1 MIEKNVSKFYV
12 IICLK
17 TEVPMKKLSVYSE
30 VAPLKKVCLHRPGLE
45 LENLTPIWLHDLL
58 FDDIPWLKKAQE
70 EHDYLAKV
78 LRDQGVEVVYL
89 VDLVEESLSTPQLK
103 KQFIEQFITESNLI
117 HHKSKQKL
125 FDYLNQMS
133 TRDMI
138 LTTMSGIVKT
148 DFETYRK
155 HSLKD
160 YIRDY
165 PFITD
170 PMPNLYF
177 TRDPFS
183 TVFDHVSINK
193 MYKKAR
199 SRETIYGEYI
209 FKYHPVYKNTPKV
222 YDRYEDY
229 SIEGG
234 DILVL
239 TDKIIAVGISE
250 RTEPDGIEKFAKNV
264 FDNTD
269 AEVVLAIDL
278 PKKRSFMHLDTVLT
292 QVDVDK
298 FLIHHDFLGKL
309 NVYEIYR
316 SSVAHRIRIIPKEYS
331 IKRLFSYHL
340 KTKITVIPCGG
351 DDKIASDREQWNDG
365 ANALAIAP
373 GVVIVYERN
382 SITNKLLR
390 EHGVKT
396 IIIPSSELS
405 RGRGGPRCMSMP
417 LVRGKM

>member
-1 MIEKNVSKFYV
+1 MKN
-12 IICLK
+12 
-17 TEVPMKKLSVYSE
+17 LSVFSE

-45 LENLTPIWLHDLL
+45 LENLTPKWLNDLL
-58 FDDIPWLKKAQE
+58 FDDIPWLKKAQI
-70 EHDYLAKV
+70 EHDYLASV
-78 LRDQGVEVVYL
+78 LKENGVEVVYL
-89 VDLVEESLSTPQLK
+89 VDLVEESLQNQSVK
-103 KQFIEQFITESNLI
+103 KQFIDQFIKESNLI
-117 HHKSKQKL
+117 HHRSKEKI
-125 FDYLNQMS
+125 YTHLNQMT

-138 LTTMSGIVKT
+138 LTTMAGIVKA
-148 DFETYRK
+148 DFQTYRK

-160 YIRDY
+160 HIRDY
-165 PFITD
+165 PFMTD

-183 TVFDHVSINK
+183 TVFNTVSLNK
-193 MYKKAR
+193 MYKQAR
-199 SRETIYGEYI
+199 ARETIYGEYI
-209 FKYHPVYKNTPKV
+209 FKYHPEYKQTVKV
-222 YDRYEDY
+222 YDRHEDY

-234 DILVL
+234 DIMVL
-239 TDKIIAVGISE
+239 NSKVLAVGISE
-250 RTEPDGIEKFAKNV
+250 RSEPDGIEKFAQNV

-298 FLIHHDFLGKL
+298 FLIHHDFTGNL

-316 SSVAHRIRIIPKEYS
+316 GSRAHSLRIIPKKYS

-351 DDKIASDREQWNDG
+351 DDKITSDREQWNDG

-382 SITNKLLR
+382 QVTNQILQ

-396 IIIPSSELS
+396 IVIPASELS

-417 LVRGKM
+417 LIRK